1 MESFSHAVSCEDS
14 QWEDAIGGGRVRPT
28 SPPNSPV
35 GSLAIITNF
44 GKVGRAESVLNRGC
58 YEPGSVSVEKLS
70 DYMRISEAANY
81 LGVSPNTLRNW
92 VNAGKI
98 AAIRHPVNDY
108 RLFKRED
115 LDALLGKVA
124 AASKKTKR

>member
-1 MESFSHAVSCEDS
+1 
-14 QWEDAIGGGRVRPT
+14 
-28 SPPNSPV
+28 
-35 GSLAIITNF
+35 
-44 GKVGRAESVLNRGC
+44 
-58 YEPGSVSVEKLS
+58 VEKLS

>member
-1 MESFSHAVSCEDS
+1 
-14 QWEDAIGGGRVRPT
+14 
-28 SPPNSPV
+28 
-35 GSLAIITNF
+35 
-44 GKVGRAESVLNRGC
+44 
-58 YEPGSVSVEKLS
+58 VEKLS
-70 DYMRISEAANY
+70 DYMRISEAADY

-98 AAIRHPVNDY
+98 AAVRHPVNDY

-124 AASKKTKR
+124 PAGKKSTKK